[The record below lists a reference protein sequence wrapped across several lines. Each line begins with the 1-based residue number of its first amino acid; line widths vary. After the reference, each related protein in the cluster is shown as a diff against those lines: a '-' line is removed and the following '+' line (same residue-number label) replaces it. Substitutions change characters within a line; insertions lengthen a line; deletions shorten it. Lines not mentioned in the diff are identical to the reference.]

1 MPRIDASNLRN
12 VALLSHSGAGK
23 TSLSEALLYNV
34 KAITRIGN
42 VEDRNTVSDY
52 EPEEVK
58 RGSSVQTALI
68 ACSWDNYK
76 VNFLDTPGYDDFLG
90 EVVSALR
97 VVESAAILVA
107 ATSGVDVGT
116 ERSWDLCEARGLP
129 RGFVVN
135 KMDRENASFAR
146 TVADIQATFGSKC
159 VPFQLPIGEAQ
170 GFKGVVSVAQPPAEI
185 PAEVAGDFEAARER
199 FIEAV
204 AETDD
209 ALADKYLEEA
219 MLTDQEIM
227 AGARAAIHNGQLV
240 PILASSATQN
250 IGVAEFLEM
259 TQEFLPSPEEGLKP
273 VMLDASGKESDFEI
287 DANGPLIAFVFK
299 TTADPFVGKLSVF
312 RVYRGTLTSN
322 SEVWNSVRNQAERI
336 GQLYLPRGKSQEN
349 ISEVVA
355 GDIGAIGKLAATV
368 TGDTLCVRDNVVT
381 FEPVEFPVGYYSVAV
396 SPATKADLDKM
407 SISLSRIVE
416 EDPSLRL
423 SRQADTSETVLTGL
437 GDAQIEVAIDKIR
450 RKFGADLQVRLPRVP
465 YRETI
470 TRVTQSEYRHKKQSG
485 GHGQYGHV
493 LLRLEPL
500 ERDQGLEFGSEIVG
514 GRVPREYIPSVEK
527 GVVKSMEEGVLAGF
541 PVVDLKAVI
550 YDGSYHDV
558 DSSGV
563 SFEIASSQALRKGM
577 SEASPILLEPIVK
590 LTVTLPETYTGDVM
604 SDLNGKRGRILG
616 MNPQGKYTIIEAE
629 VPQSEVQRYAQDLR
643 SLTQGRGSYRLEFD
657 HYEPVPPNIEQRVIV
672 EAKRVKEE
680 EKVYR

>member
-23 TSLSEALLYNV
+23 TSLSEALLYNLKV
-34 KAITRIGN
+34 TTRMGK
-42 VEDRNTVSDY
+42 VEDGNTVADY

-58 RGSSVQTALI
+58 RGSSVQTVLI
-68 ACSWDNYK
+68 ACPWDKYK

-129 RGFVVN
+129 RVILVN

-170 GFKGVVSVAQPPAEI
+170 GFKGVVSVVQPPVEI
-185 PAEVAGDFEAARER
+185 PAEVVGDFEAARER

-209 ALADKYLEEA
+209 SLADKYLEGEK
-219 MLTDQEIM
+219 LSDEEIM
-227 AGARAAIHNGQLV
+227 AGTRAAILKGQLV

-250 IGVAEFLEM
+250 IGVTEFLE
-259 TQEFLPSPEEGLKP
+259 TAQEFLPSPEEGVKP
-273 VMLDASGKESDFEI
+273 TMLDASGNEADFKV
-287 DANGPLIAFVFK
+287 DPSGPLAAFVFK

-312 RVYRGTLTSN
+312 RVYQGTLRSN
-322 SEVWNSVRNQAERI
+322 SEVWNSVRNQSERI

-349 ISEVVA
+349 ISEVSA

-368 TGDTLCVRDNVVT
+368 TGDTLCVRDNAVT
-381 FEPVEFPVGYYSVAV
+381 FEPMEFPVGYYSVAV
-396 SPATKADLDKM
+396 TPATKADLDKM
-407 SISLSRIVE
+407 STSLARIVE
-416 EDPSLRL
+416 EDPGLRL

-493 LLRLEPL
+493 LLRLEPM
-500 ERDQGLEFGSEIVG
+500 ERDQGFQFGSEVVG

-541 PVVDLKAVI
+541 PVVDLRAII

-590 LTVTLPETYTGDVM
+590 LTVTVPETYTGDVM

-616 MNPQGKYTIIEAE
+616 MNPQGKYTMIEAE

-672 EAKRVKEE
+672 ETKRAKEE
-680 EKVYR
+680 ERA